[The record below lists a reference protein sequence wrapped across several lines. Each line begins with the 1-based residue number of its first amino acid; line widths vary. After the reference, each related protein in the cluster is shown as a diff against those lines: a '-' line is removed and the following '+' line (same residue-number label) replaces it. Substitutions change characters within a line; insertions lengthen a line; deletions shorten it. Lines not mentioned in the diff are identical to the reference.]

1 VPLLDRL
8 RHRWRLL
15 RHLWALERRGNRGL
29 PNIALISRGFLS
41 SRAWLYPFDRF
52 DPSLFLTDL
61 EVEARL
67 PRLNTPE
74 ASAVLG
80 DKQRFH
86 HWAAS
91 AGIRT
96 APLIGIFAG
105 GQALGPDGQPLGDGA
120 TPVAF
125 IAKPVD
131 GSGGREVRIVTALDA
146 LPRAGRFVLEELVT
160 QHDYAQTIFPDA
172 VNTIRVMI
180 GQRPGSEP
188 ILIGAAHRFG
198 TERSAPTDNFKA
210 GGIVSLVDPAT
221 GRLSE
226 AVADLGGPGRCTLSH
241 HPATKARIAGVIVPD
256 WPSILSLAMQATK
269 ALPGLRYV
277 GWDIAV
283 TPSGPVVIEGNAG
296 LANPNLVQFH
306 EPILLR
312 PEVRQFFAESGV
324 LSPRRLR
331 RLEARLRQG
340 PITHGASGATP

>member
-1 VPLLDRL
+1 MVLGRL
-8 RHRWRLL
+8 GHRWRLL
-15 RHLWALERRGNRGL
+15 RQMWALERRGNRRM
-29 PNIALISRGFLS
+29 PNIALLRQGFLS
-41 SRAWLYPFDRF
+41 NRAWLYPFDRF

-74 ASAVLG
+74 AMGVLG

-86 HWAAS
+86 QWAAS
-91 AGIRT
+91 ADVRT
-96 APLIGIFAG
+96 APLIGIFAD
-105 GQALGPDGQPLGDGA
+105 GQALAPDGQPLRA
-120 TPVAF
+120 TPPAF

-131 GSGGREVRIVTALDA
+131 GSGGRDVRIVSKPDA
-146 LPRAGRFVLEELVT
+146 LPRNGRFVLEELIAP
-160 QHDYAQTIFPDA
+160 HDYAKAIFPGA

-180 GQRPGSEP
+180 GQRPGREP

-210 GGIVSLVDPAT
+210 GGIVSLVDLAT

-226 AVADLGGPGRCTLSH
+226 AVADLGGPRRATLSH
-241 HPATKARIAGVIVPD
+241 HPATNARIAGVTVPD
-256 WPSILSLAMQATK
+256 WPSVLSLAMTATN

-277 GWDIAV
+277 GWDIAI
-283 TPSGPVVIEGNAG
+283 TPSGPVMVEGNAG

-312 PEVRQFFAESGV
+312 PEARQFFAESGV
-324 LSPRRLR
+324 ISPGRLSRV
-331 RLEARLRQG
+331 EARLTGR
-340 PITHGASGATP
+340 SAT